1 MRDLEHGTYDIGV
14 LSVSVKE
21 RGTSILFNGTL
32 SIINQPA
39 SLNLMQDLNPGSG
52 TLSPSPESRVS
63 VCPDP
68 RAARERRA
76 RAGRRAPRPSQP
88 HREARAARAAPPGPS
103 CDMYIGV
110 PLEELFVLNFMLTR
124 ERL

>member
-76 RAGRRAPRPSQP
+76 RAPAAARPAPASPTERPEPPEPPRP
-88 HREARAARAAPPGPS
+88 ARAVT
-103 CDMYIGV
+103 CI
-110 PLEELFVLNFMLTR
+110 LESH
-124 ERL
+124 